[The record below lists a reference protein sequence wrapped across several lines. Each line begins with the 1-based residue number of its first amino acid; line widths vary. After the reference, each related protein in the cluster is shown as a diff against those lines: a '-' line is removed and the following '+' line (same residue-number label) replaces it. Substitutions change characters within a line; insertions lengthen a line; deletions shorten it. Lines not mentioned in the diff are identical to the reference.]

1 MEGRRHVDRKLCLSL
16 YSTPSQVSETDP
28 PLPRRRTQ
36 THRYLL
42 TTRLDDDVGGEGEW
56 ISLDVNADF
65 VSIVPYERQLVA
77 HVGSDSI
84 KKRKKRRSVYVHKGK
99 MIQACWTAVHISGQ

>member
-42 TTRLDDDVGGEGEW
+42 TTRLDDDVGGEGE
-56 ISLDVNADF
+56 
-65 VSIVPYERQLVA
+65 
-77 HVGSDSI
+77 
-84 KKRKKRRSVYVHKGK
+84 
-99 MIQACWTAVHISGQ
+99 